1 MKMITAIINKRDA
14 GEVCDSLTEAK
25 VTFTKMST
33 TGGFLRAGNATLLIG
48 VEDEQVDEVV
58 DIIRKH
64 CAKRMEPVPA
74 VVTAGM
80 PTFGYYKTEVLV
92 GGATVFV
99 SDVER
104 FEKM

>member
-33 TGGFLRAGNATLLIG
+33 MGGFLRAGNATLFIG

-92 GGATVFV
+92 GGATVFI
-99 SDVER
+99 SNVER

>member
-1 MKMITAIINKRDA
+1 MKLITAIINKRDT

-33 TGGFLRAGNATLLIG
+33 MGGFLKAGNATLLIG
-48 VEDEQVDEVV
+48 VEDEKVDFVI

-64 CAKRMEPVPA
+64 CAQRMEPLPA
-74 VVTAGM
+74 VVNTGVPM
-80 PTFGYYKTEVLV
+80 YGYYQTEVLV

-99 SDVER
+99 TNVER